1 MPEPAFDTLEAARR
15 LKSAGIE
22 VEHAEAI
29 VEVMGQSVNQLVTRD
44 QFSAELGLT
53 REHFD
58 SKLRLTREHFDSKLR
73 VTREHFDS
81 KLRLTRE
88 HFDTELR
95 LTREQFGAGFAKLGT
110 ELHARIDGVESKVQ
124 SLAATVQSLESTVR
138 AEMHAQMMR
147 AVLIVVGVLIPA
159 IGLMLAFVQF
169 YSAGGGGA

>member
-15 LKSAGIE
+15 LKSEGIE

-44 QFSAELGLT
+44 HFSA
-53 REHFD
+53 
-58 SKLRLTREHFDSKLR
+58 
-73 VTREHFDS
+73 
-81 KLRLTRE
+81 
-88 HFDTELR
+88 ELR
-95 LTREQFGAGFAKLGT
+95 LTREYLDASIANLST
-110 ELHARIDGVESKVQ
+110 ELHARIDGVESK
-124 SLAATVQSLESTVR
+124 LQSLESTVR

>member
-15 LKSAGIE
+15 LKSEGIE

-44 QFSAELGLT
+44 HFSA
-53 REHFD
+53 
-58 SKLRLTREHFDSKLR
+58 
-73 VTREHFDS
+73 
-81 KLRLTRE
+81 
-88 HFDTELR
+88 ELR
-95 LTREQFGAGFAKLGT
+95 LTREYLDASIANLST
-110 ELHARIDGVESKVQ
+110 ELHARIDGVESK
-124 SLAATVQSLESTVR
+124 LQSLESTVR

-169 YSAGGGGA
+169 YLAGGGGA

>member
-29 VEVMGQSVNQLVTRD
+29 VEVMGQSVNQLVTRKH
-44 QFSAELGLT
+44 FSAELGLT

-58 SKLRLTREHFDSKLR
+58 SKLR
-73 VTREHFDS
+73 V
-81 KLRLTRE
+81 TRE

-110 ELHARIDGVESKVQ
+110 ELHARIDGAESKVQ

-138 AEMHAQMMR
+138 AEMRAQTMR
-147 AVLIVVGVLIPA
+147 AVLIVVGILIPA
-159 IGLMLAFVQF
+159 TGLMLAFVEF
-169 YSAGGGGA
+169 YSARGGAA

>member
-15 LKSAGIE
+15 LKSEGIE

-44 QFSAELGLT
+44 HFSA
-53 REHFD
+53 
-58 SKLRLTREHFDSKLR
+58 
-73 VTREHFDS
+73 
-81 KLRLTRE
+81 
-88 HFDTELR
+88 ELR
-95 LTREQFGAGFAKLGT
+95 LTREYLDASIANLSMG
-110 ELHARIDGVESKVQ
+110 LHARIDGVESK
-124 SLAATVQSLESTVR
+124 LQSLESTVR

>member
-29 VEVMGQSVNQLVTRD
+29 VEVMGQSVNQLVTRE
-44 QFSAELGLT
+44 QFSAELLLA

-58 SKLRLTREHFDSKLR
+58 
-73 VTREHFDS
+73 
-81 KLRLTRE
+81 
-88 HFDTELR
+88 
-95 LTREQFGAGFAKLGT
+95 AGIAKLGT

-147 AVLIVVGVLIPA
+147 AVLIMVGVLIPA

-169 YSAGGGGA
+169 YLTGGGGA